1 MNNKPSAFS
10 SDSQNQLNG
19 ELQNSQLETEYKDTN
34 LFPDSRKVEHVFSA
48 YKAPIG
54 NVKPH
59 TTMSMANVFEY
70 ISGNTFERVTDEVR
84 AITDVI
90 EQGKYKAQNFN
101 YVTFSGIFTTR
112 ANSKL
117 KSHSGLFCI
126 DVDKLDNVAPL
137 KLQIIETLPPS
148 LLFVSPRGKGL
159 KLVYK
164 IAINQATHLDYFFA
178 FEQYFKKTFG
188 VEIDDKCKDV
198 SRACFL
204 SHDPDAYFNNDDDT
218 LIDIAFIDAFPPDIT
233 TTPPKSNKPVTASQN
248 SKNIAVTDYDV
259 IMTYLK
265 TWLDKKET
273 FQEGNRNNYV
283 TRLASAFNRYAVPEH
298 VALPTLSE
306 LTQNGFTEE
315 EIRKTVES
323 VYRHTDRFGISEFDK
338 NTPHS
343 FAIEPPEATPE
354 TTPLLP
360 IDGMPEYL
368 QSFINEYIGVYN
380 SPRDYIAASVIFS
393 TALAIGDKLEL
404 KTKFDN
410 VPLLWMALIGNV
422 STGKTHPLEMCL
434 SYFQKRDSEAYK
446 DYKQKKDVY
455 DAEKSKPKKEQDT
468 TIPEPA
474 CFQYLLNDYTPETV
488 REIHST
494 NERGIAI
501 YKDELMGWLNDFNR
515 YNKNG
520 AQTTMLSTYY
530 RVPMTFNRVG
540 KAPMRIEKPCMLLS
554 GGIQQSLLKTL
565 ADDNRADNGFLSR
578 VMAVYPDTDEKGDY
592 SNNRFPE
599 ESLTRYFSYLEYFAN
614 IPEAC
619 NLTLTSEAEKVYSEW
634 YNKNAQMT
642 NRESS
647 GYLQGVYGKLDVF
660 ALRLA
665 IVVHGMKM
673 YCDEEITSTINEGT
687 MQYAVNLTEYFRCTA
702 KKVYRK
708 IFANSGKEEVT
719 KKDIIKFLHES
730 GKTQSEIAR
739 FLECSQ
745 PYVNKVLKI

>member
-1 MNNKPSAFS
+1 
-10 SDSQNQLNG
+10 
-19 ELQNSQLETEYKDTN
+19 
-34 LFPDSRKVEHVFSA
+34 
-48 YKAPIG
+48 
-54 NVKPH
+54 
-59 TTMSMANVFEY
+59 MSMANVFEC
-70 ISGNTFERVTDEVR
+70 ISGNTFKRVTDEVR

-90 EQGKYKAQNFN
+90 EQGKYKARNFH
-101 YVTFSGIFTTR
+101 YVTFSGTFTSR
-112 ANSKL
+112 ANKSL
-117 KSHSGLFCI
+117 KAHSGLLCI

-137 KLQIIETLPPS
+137 RLQIIEALPPS
-148 LLFVSPRGKGL
+148 LLFVSPRGNGL

-164 IAINQATHLDYFFA
+164 IAINEATHLDYFFA
-178 FEQYFKKTFG
+178 FRQFFKEKLNIK
-188 VEIDDKCKDV
+188 IDDSCKDV

-204 SHDPDAYFNNDDDT
+204 SHDPDAYFNNGDDT
-218 LIDIAFIDAFPPDIT
+218 LLDKAFIDTFPLDILH
-233 TTPPKSNKPVTASQN
+233 TPKKDNKSVTVPES
-248 SKNIAVTDYDV
+248 SERITVTDYDA
-259 IMTYLK
+259 IMDNLK
-265 TWLDKKET
+265 VWLDKKET
-273 FQEGNRNNYV
+273 FQEGNRNNYI
-283 TRLASAFNRYAVPEH
+283 TRLANACNRYGIAESF
-298 VALPTLSE
+298 TLSALE
-306 LTQNGFTEE
+306 QYARNGFTVDG
-315 EIRKTVES
+315 IRKTVES

-730 GKTQSEIAR
+730 GKSQSEIAR